1 MKTIAVFGGNGRTG
15 LEILRQALDK
25 GYKVK
30 ALVRN
35 PASFNIQHERLEV
48 LQGTPMKK
56 EDVEMT
62 IKGADTVFVAL
73 NIARTADNPWA
84 KVKSPPDLL
93 KVSMTHIVES
103 MKKHGISRVLTVS
116 AWGAGDSYRE
126 ANWMFRFLI
135 NKTNVG
141 IAYKGHEEQEK
152 VLKNSGLNWTAVRPV
167 GLTNSQ
173 ASKPTRVSIGGSK
186 KLKMAISR
194 KDVAR
199 FMLETLDDKA
209 YFQAAPSISND

>member
-35 PASFNIQHERLEV
+35 TASFNIQHERLEV
-48 LQGTPMKK
+48 LRGTPMKK

-93 KVSMTHIVES
+93 KGSM
-103 MKKHGISRVLTVS
+103 
-116 AWGAGDSYRE
+116 
-126 ANWMFRFLI
+126 
-135 NKTNVG
+135 
-141 IAYKGHEEQEK
+141 
-152 VLKNSGLNWTAVRPV
+152 
-167 GLTNSQ
+167 
-173 ASKPTRVSIGGSK
+173 
-186 KLKMAISR
+186 
-194 KDVAR
+194 
-199 FMLETLDDKA
+199 
-209 YFQAAPSISND
+209 

>member
-35 PASFNIQHERLEV
+35 TASFNIQHERLEV
-48 LQGTPMKK
+48 LRGTPMKK

-103 MKKHGISRVLTVS
+103 MKKHGVSRVLTVS

-141 IAYKGHEEQEK
+141 VAYKGHEEQEE
-152 VLKNSGLNWTAVRPV
+152 VRAELDSRPTCGLDQLPGIQTNPCQHRREQKAKDGYFEERRCPV
-167 GLTNSQ
+167 H
-173 ASKPTRVSIGGSK
+173 A
-186 KLKMAISR
+186 
-194 KDVAR
+194 
-199 FMLETLDDKA
+199 
-209 YFQAAPSISND
+209 